1 MKKTVLVV
9 ALATALVLVFAGSA
23 FAEFNRSGQQFLG
36 AAPAP
41 SAIRHAGL
49 DTNIYMDWA
58 TASACWRPTASTT
71 RRTATTRRRP

>member
-1 MKKTVLVV
+1 MKEMTAMNTTHRGGSVKKMVLVV

-41 SAIRHAGL
+41 SAVSRR
-49 DTNIYMDWA
+49 WA
-58 TASACWRPTASTT
+58 RTRIST
-71 RRTATTRRRP
+71 